1 MLCIIL
7 ELINP
12 KAKAITRNLKDKFKD
27 TEITDFKGD
36 QSEILTHAQMLYDI
50 LLLENYFYLEFHLD
64 LFRSLQT
71 VQDKSFQN
79 TINRI

>member
-36 QSEILTHAQMLYDI
+36 
-50 LLLENYFYLEFHLD
+50 
-64 LFRSLQT
+64 
-71 VQDKSFQN
+71 
-79 TINRI
+79 